1 MPCGWRECVAE
12 NGYIQGYCVV
22 GGIGVRPRRFMERV
36 TAHTKST
43 RGGHAG
49 STPAMVFGFWFLV
62 CYAATQIATQLRQ
75 RCIQEVCSNKEAW
88 KRLNESNG
96 TSAMDLG
103 PMKLY

>member
-1 MPCGWRECVAE
+1 VSAQSLKLERLFSLKRLVVTSLIVA
-12 NGYIQGYCVV
+12 
-22 GGIGVRPRRFMERV
+22 
-36 TAHTKST
+36 AL
-43 RGGHAG
+43 
-49 STPAMVFGFWFLV
+49 VFGFWFLV

-96 TSAMDLG
+96 TPAMDLG